1 MGWSV
6 DPDRKLKPA
15 LSCVRSSGACL
26 ALLEARGLI
35 PSLCMWSQS
44 LEGGDRR
51 LRGGCPCLQS
61 EVDAKHIGDPFSKNG
76 VV

>member
-1 MGWSV
+1 M
-6 DPDRKLKPA
+6 RA
-15 LSCVRSSGACL
+15 CVRSSGACL

-61 EVDAKHIGDPFSKNG
+61 EVDAKHVGDPFSKNG
-76 VV
+76 VCEEKADISECRV